1 MDKTI
6 GALAWFFHGESS
18 NVLTPPTDQL
28 LHYLIPKRTV
38 AGFLAHARITST
50 GTLRTSRALHVNAG
64 ARLGYS
70 VQAGTRDGLVYRLQ

>member
-28 LHYLIPKRTV
+28 LHYPIPKRTV
-38 AGFLAHARITST
+38 ARFLVHARITST
-50 GTLRTSRALHVNAG
+50 GTLRSTSHQRRSEVS
-64 ARLGYS
+64 GYS
-70 VQAGTRDGLVYRLQ
+70 VQAGTQDGLVY